1 MARRPAIERVGATEQ
16 QIDAH
21 IPSGSIRQPGRVS
34 VVEYSQR
41 RLGDASKFAS
51 RNGDISNGIEIRFR
65 VDHSSI
71 CDNEVRRL
79 RKSGIVRQA
88 YGSETY
94 PPRRNR
100 SEGMSRMT
108 ETAFLDPSSIDRW
121 IMTASASKAPFGKS
135 ASHGIARQSDIFG
148 LGRHFAKGPT
158 AGVPYRSLCDQAV
171 ASLPCRTW
179 ILRDPFEHR
188 TLVEPISCP
197 TSEGIISIC
206 APTAG

>member
-51 RNGDISNGIEIRFR
+51 RNRDISNGIEIRFR
-65 VDHSSI
+65 VDQSAI
-71 CDNEVRRL
+71 CDNEIRRL

-108 ETAFLDPSSIDRW
+108 ETAFLDPSSIDRG
-121 IMTASASKAPFGKS
+121 IMTASASKAPFAKS

-158 AGVPYRSLCDQAV
+158 AAAPYRSLCDQAV

-188 TLVEPISCP
+188 TLVEPISCA
-197 TSEGIISIC
+197 TSEGIISSC